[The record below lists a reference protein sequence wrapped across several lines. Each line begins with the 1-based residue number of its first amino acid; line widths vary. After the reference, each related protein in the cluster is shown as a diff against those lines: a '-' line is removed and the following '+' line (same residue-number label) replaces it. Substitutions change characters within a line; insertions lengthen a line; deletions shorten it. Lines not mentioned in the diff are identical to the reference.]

1 MIVKSVEKRENNTA
15 TFQVEI
21 DKDAFESAVNRAYLK
36 NKKSISVPGFRKG
49 KAPRMV
55 IEGMYGADVFYDEAV
70 NDLAPGAFAFAVEQ
84 EKLDAV
90 GRPTMSDMN
99 VSDEKVLTLS
109 FETALYPVVTLGQYK
124 GLEVPKDSAAVSDE
138 EVDAE
143 LTRVR
148 KRNARIETVERA
160 AAEGDTAVIDF
171 EGFMDGKP
179 FDGGKGEGYSLVLG
193 SHSFVPGFEEQ
204 VVGMSAGEE
213 KDISLTFPEDYHE
226 GLAGKDV
233 VFHVKCTEVKESILP
248 ELDDEFAKDV
258 SEFDTLD
265 AYKADIRAKQEET
278 RSKSVERAFRE
289 AVLNKAV
296 ENMQVEV
303 PDAMLDEQ
311 HETMLNEYG
320 QNLAAQGIDLE
331 QYVAMMGMDMG
342 TFRMNTRPSALQQ
355 VKINLLLDA
364 VAKAENI
371 EVTDEEVEE
380 ELQKLADAY
389 KMELDAVRKAV
400 PADSLKKDITER
412 KAADLVCGSAVPTEP
427 AKEEEK
433 KEAEAE

>member
-21 DKDAFESAVNRAYLK
+21 DKAEFENAVNRAYIK
-36 NKKSISVPGFRKG
+36 NKKSINVPGFRKG

-90 GRPTMSDMN
+90 GRPS
-99 VSDEKVLTLS
+99 VSNMDVSADKVLTLS
-109 FETALYPVVTLGQYK
+109 FETALYPVVTLGDYK
-124 GLEVPKDSAAVSDE
+124 GLEVPKESTAVSDE
-138 EVDAE
+138 EVNAE
-143 LTRVR
+143 LARVQ
-148 KRNARIETVERA
+148 KRNARIQTVDRA
-160 AAEGDTAVIDF
+160 AADGDTAVIDF
-171 EGFMDGKP
+171 EGFQDGVP
-179 FDGGKGEGYSLVLG
+179 FDGGKGEGYSLTLG

-213 KDISLTFPEDYHE
+213 KDIDITFPEDYHE
-226 GLAGKDV
+226 GLAGKAV

-265 AYKADIRAKQEET
+265 AYKADIRAKQEEN
-278 RSKSVERAFRE
+278 RSKNVERAFRE

-320 QNLAAQGIDLE
+320 QNLAAQGIELE
-331 QYVAMMGMDMG
+331 QYVAMMGMDMN

-355 VKINLLLDA
+355 VKVNLLLDA
-364 VAKAENI
+364 VAKAEQI

-380 ELQKLADAY
+380 ELKKLAEAY
-389 KMELDAVRKAV
+389 KMELDAVRAAV
-400 PADSLKKDITER
+400 PVESLRKDITER

-427 AKEEEK
+427 AKTEEK
-433 KEAEAE
+433 KEDKAE